1 MTGPAGIGGRCDPRF
16 TAVRDTFAANFAER
30 GEAGAAACLVWHGTV
45 VADLWG
51 GRAGPGP
58 GAAPWRRDT
67 LVNVFSVGKGLV
79 AACAARLIGQ
89 RRLDPDAPVDRY
101 WPEFGAAGK
110 AAVTLRQLLSHQA
123 GLPALRDPLPDD
135 SMLDWPVMTAAL
147 AAEAPWWPPGTGH
160 GYHVNTFGFLAG
172 EVIRR
177 VTGMTVGAMLRQEIA
192 GPLGADVHIGLPA
205 AEHAR
210 VAEFAWPRA
219 ENAAAAPGVPVPST
233 APGVP
238 VPATAP
244 GVSVP
249 AATPG
254 IPAPAATPGI
264 PAPATAPGVPVP
276 AATPGIPA
284 PGPTPAAAPGI
295 PVLAATTGNPALA
308 LARERMIRNAYF
320 NPAGLSGLGVVN
332 TAAWRAA
339 EVPSANAHASA
350 AGVARVYAALA
361 AGGAM
366 DGVRVVDSG
375 ALADAVTEQ
384 VYGEDLVLGRPSR
397 FGLGFQLTQPERP
410 LGPGPRAF
418 GHFGAGGSVGLCDP
432 DAGVAFGY
440 VTSEM
445 GPRWQNPRNRALIDA
460 VFACL

>member
-1 MTGPAGIGGRCDPRF
+1 MTGSGEPGIGGWCDPRF
-16 TAVRDTFAANFAER
+16 ADVREAFAANFADH
-30 GEAGAAACLVWHGTV
+30 GETGAAACLALHGTV

-51 GRAGPGP
+51 GRAGPG
-58 GAAPWRRDT
+58 AARPWQRDT
-67 LVNVFSVGKGLV
+67 LVNVFSVGKGLIAV
-79 AACAARLIGQ
+79 CTARLIGE
-89 RRLDPDAPVDRY
+89 RRLDPETPVARY

-110 AAVTLRQLLSHQA
+110 GAITLRQLLSHQA
-123 GLPALRDPLPDD
+123 GLPALRDPLPDG
-135 SMLDWPVMTAAL
+135 SMLDWPVMTGAL
-147 AAEAPWWPPGTGH
+147 AAEPPWWPPGSGH

-177 VTGMTVGAMLRQEIA
+177 VTGATVGTVLREKIA

-205 AEHAR
+205 AQHGR
-210 VAEFAWPRA
+210 VAEFDWPVPPTSS
-219 ENAAAAPGVPVPST
+219 AAPWD
-233 APGVP
+233 PGS
-238 VPATAP
+238 PATA
-244 GVSVP
+244 
-249 AATPG
+249 AQ
-254 IPAPAATPGI
+254 
-264 PAPATAPGVPVP
+264 
-276 AATPGIPA
+276 
-284 PGPTPAAAPGI
+284 
-295 PVLAATTGNPALA
+295 
-308 LARERMIRNAYF
+308 RHMIANAYA

-339 EVPSANAHASA
+339 EVPSANAHATA

-361 AGGAM
+361 GGGAV

-384 VYGEDLVLGRPSR
+384 VYGEDLVLRRPSR

-410 LGPGPRAF
+410 LGSGPRAF

-440 VTSEM
+440 VTSQM

-460 VFACL
+460 VFGCL